1 MTIINY
7 RKYNDIDV
15 YFSEYNYIFRGTTYD
30 RFKKGRIQCPYEPRT
45 WGKGYLGVGEYRKTI
60 NDIKTEQ
67 YNYWRMMLERCY
79 SEKYHIKHPTYQ
91 KCVVCEEWL
100 DFQNFARWYDNNY
113 YQVDNETMCL
123 DKDILNKGN
132 KIYSPNTCVFVPER
146 INALFTKCDKTR
158 GDYPIGVY
166 YNKTANKYIARCS
179 TINGRKHLGCFET
192 PNDAFIVYKNFKER
206 YVKQMAFEY
215 QEKIP
220 NKLFNA
226 LYNYEVDVD
235 D

>member
-91 KCVVCEEWL
+91 ECIVCEEWL

-166 YNKTANKYIARCS
+166 YNKTANKYIAKCS

>member
-15 YFSEYNYIFRGTTYD
+15 YFSEYNYIFRATTYD